1 MTAFLINP
9 YVEFVTK
16 FGFIGGFG
24 LAGTNGVFPGACVVD
39 SLGNFYIGGTR
50 STNTSAQGNYAFLT
64 KIDKNNNVVWQ
75 YTSSSSPSGSYI
87 IQQMVV
93 DKNNNLYVIGIR
105 SGITFISAFSSS
117 FNGTPLWQKTWNIP
131 NSNVYNFN
139 NQYSRNSITVDS
151 TGTYITAIAQNE
163 STGTLYIGRFNA
175 STGASIVQYNFPT
188 SVAVNNPA
196 GIVTS
201 QYSGALDQMYVSF
214 AGASGTY
221 IISISG
227 TTSLTVDGAYYGYYF
242 NIFANRTIPNHIAV
256 SPTTGQVITGGQYY
270 NSTASTGTVG
280 TYGFHLGYT
289 TLGGTNG
296 KTLTNPYDRRYGNPA
311 TGKNLLPVASVIS
324 PNPGTTDGGPYFIQV
339 GNDLSF
345 NCATIVV
352 SSLGGTV
359 YANFKIT
366 GSDWYARTVSVPYT
380 PILTSVAVDTNFI
393 YAAGYIQSTTS
404 LKDVNA
410 FFVKI
415 PLSLLALSSF
425 NFNNTFSP
433 ANAAFG
439 TSSTS
444 VTINQATDYNF
455 TAQSIGL
462 TDTPVSFSLTST
474 SQTLATLA
482 DTWSTYSYSTQ
493 KIYTFV

>member
-1 MTAFLINP
+1 MSSFLINP

-50 STNTSAQGNYAFLT
+50 SNGNTAQGLYAFLT

-75 YTSSSSPSGSYI
+75 YTSSISPSGSYI

-93 DKNNNLYVIGIR
+93 DKNNNLYVIGTR

-131 NSNVYNFN
+131 NSNLYNFN
-139 NQYSRNSITVDS
+139 NQWVRNSITVDS

-188 SVAVNNPA
+188 SVVVNNPA

-201 QYSGALDQMYVSF
+201 QYSGTLDQMYVSF
-214 AGASGTY
+214 AGASGTL
-221 IISISG
+221 ISSISG
-227 TTSLTVDGAYYGYYF
+227 TTSLTMDASYFGYYF
-242 NIFANRTIPNHIAV
+242 NISANRTQPTHIAV
-256 SPTTGQVITGGQYY
+256 SPTTGQVITGGVY
-270 NSTASTGTVG
+270 NNSSASTGTVG
-280 TYGFHLGYT
+280 VYGFHLGYT
-289 TLGGTNG
+289 TPSG
-296 KTLTNPYDRRYGNPA
+296 KTLTLPYDRRYGNPA
-311 TGKNLLPVASVIS
+311 TGKTLLPVASVIS

-339 GNDLSF
+339 GTDLNN

-393 YAAGYIQSTTS
+393 YAAGYIETTTS
-404 LKDVNA
+404 LQSVNA

-425 NFNNTFSP
+425 QFNNTFSP
-433 ANAAFG
+433 ADAAFG

-444 VTINQATDYNF
+444 VTINEANNYS
-455 TAQSIGL
+455 AQSIGL
-462 TDTPVSFSLTST
+462 TYAAGGLSLTST
-474 SQTLATLA
+474 SQTVATIA

-493 KIYTFV
+493 KIYTFVW